1 MKLALFVQLIAF
13 AVGFGAVMLVD
24 TIGALWVVGKADKK
38 LVLNVSQVAQKLIWV
53 SVVLLVVS
61 GSILLPDEIS
71 MRTRMKLV
79 AVVILIINGVLLDR
93 LHKATEL
100 ATQNKFFDL
109 PRTLQVRSIVLISI
123 SQLTWWTAII
133 IGFLNSSSHTL

>member
-1 MKLALFVQLIAF
+1 MKLALFVHLIAF

-71 MRTRMKLV
+71 TRTRMKLV

-93 LHKATEL
+93 LHRATE
-100 ATQNKFFDL
+100 AAPQSKFFEL
-109 PRTLQVRSIVLISI
+109 PRALQVRSIVLISI
-123 SQLTWWTAII
+123 SQLMWWTAII
-133 IGFLNSSSHTL
+133 VGFLNSSSHTL

>member
-1 MKLALFVQLIAF
+1 
-13 AVGFGAVMLVD
+13 
-24 TIGALWVVGKADKK
+24 
-38 LVLNVSQVAQKLIWV
+38 VLNVSQVAQKLIWV

-71 MRTRMKLV
+71 TRTRMKLV

-109 PRTLQVRSIVLISI
+109 PRALQVRSIVLISI